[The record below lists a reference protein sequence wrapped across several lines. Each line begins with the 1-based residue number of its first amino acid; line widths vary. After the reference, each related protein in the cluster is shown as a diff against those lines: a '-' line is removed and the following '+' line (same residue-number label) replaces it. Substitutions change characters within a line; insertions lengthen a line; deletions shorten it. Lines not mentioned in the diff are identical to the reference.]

1 MQENEGARTDA
12 RRRRALSVL
21 AGISPIAI
29 VATACSPQQS
39 ATPSPASMSAMP
51 LAQSLDALKALPPT
65 DTAMVAVLYRARAND
80 GGGGWF
86 YWDPHSMLAP
96 DEACIVA
103 SEHSSSGRWVRY
115 IGDDASYRNVK
126 WYGAIGDGVADD
138 TVAIERAIDS
148 VASGGGTVFLPAGTY
163 LVSRGL
169 KLAHNHTVLLGA
181 GATRTSIVMSDS
193 STDEY
198 VIWGDR
204 INGVEVQ
211 DIAIDVNQAGRASAL
226 GLKRRACGI
235 VLYSCTDSVIHG
247 CIVKN
252 TIGDDKHNSG
262 VAIGVAVGP
271 HGDESARC
279 KIFDC
284 IVQDCGPSPARKSDG
299 IFVSGDQILVS
310 NCIARNV
317 TDTGFVIESSTASGI
332 TGCSAWSCS
341 AGAAIS
347 HADVRRDSNGN
358 YINGLS
364 IYDYDAAVTGA
375 ISINVP
381 VATQSLKKSTCLRN
395 TIVSNVTIECVSGK
409 GPAINVRRVSDTSKV
424 VGLSLSSIRIRRS
437 GSQGILVD
445 GDDVMISDCD
455 IEDCADAAIQIQH
468 ASRVVVQGC
477 RVTNPQGALAIAVQD
492 SKKVLIRDSVIDCK
506 AGQTVWGVYGYGAT
520 TEMTVMNNLFDGWAK
535 GDVGS
540 DPGAKVTVLRPTLT
554 SL

>member
-1 MQENEGARTDA
+1 MEENEETRTDA

-29 VATACSPQQS
+29 VATACSPKRS
-39 ATPSPASMSAMP
+39 PEPSPAPMSAMP
-51 LAQSLDALKALPPT
+51 LAQSLNALKALPPT
-65 DTAMVAVLYRARAND
+65 DTAMVAVLYRASAND

-86 YWDPHSMLAP
+86 YWDSHSTLAP

-103 SEHSSSGRWVRY
+103 SEHSSLGRWVRY
-115 IGDDASYRNVK
+115 MGEDASYRNVK

-148 VASGGGTVFLPAGTY
+148 VANGGGTVFLPAGTY
-163 LVSRGL
+163 LVSRSL
-169 KLAHNHTVLLGA
+169 KLAHSHTVLSGT

-204 INGVEVQ
+204 INGVEVR
-211 DIAIDVNQAGRASAL
+211 DIAVDVNQAGRAGAL

-235 VLYSCTDSVIHG
+235 VLYSCKDSVIHG

-271 HGDESARC
+271 YGDESARC

-381 VATQSLKKSTCLRN
+381 VATQSRKKSTCLRN
-395 TIVSNVTIECVSGK
+395 TIVSNVTVECISGK
-409 GPAINVRRVSDTSKV
+409 GPAINVRRVSETSKV

-477 RVTNPQGALAIAVQD
+477 RVTSPQGALAIAVQD